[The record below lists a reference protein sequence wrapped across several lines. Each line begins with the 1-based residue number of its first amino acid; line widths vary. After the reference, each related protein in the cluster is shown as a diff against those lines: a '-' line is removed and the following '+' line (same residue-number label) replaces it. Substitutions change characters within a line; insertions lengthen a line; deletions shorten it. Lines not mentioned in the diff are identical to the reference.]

1 MKKRMSISMA
11 LMFATAVY
19 SSAQAEDATVTTA
32 LDEVIVTAGR
42 IAETKKEQTINITV
56 IDAEEIAAS
65 PAKDLGELLAEKGT
79 GYIKKYPG
87 TNTSIGIRG
96 FKTDTHGNDL
106 RGHILVLL
114 NGKRAGTGNVAKI
127 TIGNIERIEI
137 IRGPGAVQYGSA
149 AMGGVI
155 NVITKQG
162 EGDLALELTGTLGSY
177 GYDETGVLASG
188 AHNGFDFSG
197 SLSRSSMDDYDT
209 GSGDSYK
216 NTGFDEK
223 DTVSLNVGYSVNNHR
238 IGVIYNSFDASHIGL
253 PNYLS
258 NNNLE
263 DYKNSKLTS
272 YDILYTGET
281 ENKNHSWLIRF
292 FDGYDKNFTF
302 DTTWGN
308 YSDKTDQT
316 GGQAQLT
323 KDMEWLKLTGGVDWQ
338 DYDRETSYS
347 PQETTYDNTAY
358 FLLAKAKFMEEQLII
373 DGGLRY
379 DSYDVEV
386 SKPAGN
392 TEEDTNITP
401 SISLAYFLINSL
413 KIRAQYAEAF
423 VMPGA
428 DQLAADYVSFGTH
441 YVGNPDLKPESS
453 KTYEAGV
460 DYDSELLSASIS
472 YFFTDF
478 EDKIE
483 STFVAGNS
491 TWENVGKAEISGIEG
506 QFSCDLG
513 IALGWKYEVKP
524 YINFVYL
531 TRYRDKE
538 NHEDLKYINDW
549 NASYGLTVSDLDG
562 FSSRLNF
569 SYTGNQTVDDWE
581 AGGWPPPEIKMG
593 GFTVADLAVSKR
605 ILDYDQYGAFTL
617 TGEITNLF
625 DKNYAYVKGYP
636 MPSRSFFMRLTYNY

>member
-1 MKKRMSISMA
+1 MA
-11 LMFATAVY
+11 LLFTAALH
-19 SSAQAEDATVTTA
+19 STAQAAENNTVTTA
-32 LDEVIVTAGR
+32 IDEVVVTAGR
-42 IAETKKEQTINITV
+42 IAETKKEQTVNITV
-56 IDAEEIAAS
+56 IDAEEIASS

-114 NGKRAGTGNVAKI
+114 NGRRAGTGNVAKI
-127 TIGNIERIEI
+127 TTSNIERIEI

-149 AMGGVI
+149 AIGGVI

-162 EGDLALELTGTLGSY
+162 EDNMALELTGTLGSY
-177 GYDETGVLASG
+177 GYDETGILASA

-197 SLSRSSMDDYDT
+197 SLSRASMNDYDT
-209 GSGDSYK
+209 GAGDSYK

-223 DTVSLNVGYSVNNHR
+223 DTISLNLGYNINDHR

-272 YDILYTGET
+272 FDLIYTGET
-281 ENKNHSWLIRF
+281 ENKNHSWLIRY

-308 YSDKTDQT
+308 YSDKTDQK

-323 KDMEWLKLTGGVDWQ
+323 KDMDWLKLTGGVDWQ
-338 DYDRETSYS
+338 DYDRSTSYT
-347 PQETTYDNTAY
+347 PQKTNYDNTGY
-358 FLLAKAKFMEEQLII
+358 FLLAKAKFMEEKLII

-386 SKPAGN
+386 SEPAGN
-392 TEEDTNITP
+392 TEKDTNITP
-401 SISLAYFLINSL
+401 SIGLAYFPLNDL

-441 YVGNPDLKPESS
+441 YVGNPNLKPESS

-460 DYDSELLSASIS
+460 DYDSEKLSASIS
-472 YFFTDF
+472 YFFTNF

-491 TWENVGKAEISGIEG
+491 TWENVGKAEIAGIEG
-506 QFSCDLG
+506 LLSCDLG
-513 IALGWKYEVKP
+513 IVLGWKYEVKP

-549 NASYGLTVSDLDG
+549 NASYGLTLSDLDG

-569 SYTGNQTVDDWE
+569 SYTGSQSVDDWE
-581 AGGWPPPEIKMG
+581 TGGWPPPEIKMG
-593 GFTVADLAVSKR
+593 GFTVADISISKR

-617 TGEITNLF
+617 SGEITNLF
-625 DKNYAYVKGYP
+625 DKEYAYVKGYP
-636 MPSRSFFMRLTYNY
+636 MPGRSFFMRLTYNY